1 MCFKYL
7 KNVLILIALSP
18 LGFSQSL
25 ISFSLEDKSGKL
37 KYTKILNANNFIE
50 SDCGGSNK
58 IIYVFDE
65 NFSNVGGNIGIYAKN
80 IILYLGGHI
89 GASSPNA
96 FLGDSCSSIPP
107 YVHRTYDDSAI
118 GSFELALGIFDI
130 LKLDQLNVMSKAR
143 LTNFFTL
150 TPFFSYSFDIISIGM
165 NNYYKNFGWGVKLD
179 FKKQGYLL
187 PYIKFE
193 KSSSIFDY
201 NLTTGFSFHFKEVE

>member
-1 MCFKYL
+1 MSAEIGFGQHESLNCYL
-7 KNVLILIALSP
+7 LLLDWEKAFDKVTHDSLFNAMERMNEAPVDVELLKPMVDMDPKVLP
-18 LGFSQSL
+18 
-25 ISFSLEDKSGKL
+25 
-37 KYTKILNANNFIE
+37 
-50 SDCGGSNK
+50 
-58 IIYVFDE
+58 
-65 NFSNVGGNIGIYAKN
+65 IYAKN

-107 YVHRTYDDSAI
+107 YVHRTYDDSSI
-118 GSFELALGIFDI
+118 RSFELALGIFDI

-201 NLTTGFSFHFKEVE
+201 NLTTGFSFHFKEVN